1 MTVDGTPPDRPPAP
15 RVVVS
20 GQAVLGAA
28 PDSAVLTLVV
38 EAQDRRRDGALTLLA
53 QRQRALGDLLDEQ
66 GPTVGER
73 STESVWVHPEHPG
86 DGTDRVVGHVASV
99 TTRLRVDDVEQVAAV
114 LMAAADLPGV
124 SVHGP
129 DWQLMPDAAV
139 HGEARTLAVRD
150 AVARARGYAEAL
162 GCVLTGL
169 VEVRDSG
176 AAGPPL
182 FTLRAESGAPTL
194 EIRPGRIEVH
204 GQVEMTFTMSAP
216 DPGVLLR

>member
-1 MTVDGTPPDRPPAP
+1 
-15 RVVVS
+15 VVVS

-73 STESVWVHPEHPG
+73 STESVWVHPVHPG
-86 DGTDRVVGHVASV
+86 DGSDRVVGHVASLS
-99 TTRLRVDDVEQVAAV
+99 TRVRIDDVEQVAGV
-114 LMAAADLPGV
+114 LMAAAALPGV

-129 DWQLMPDAAV
+129 EWQLRPSAPVHDDARA
-139 HGEARTLAVRD
+139 LAVRD
-150 AVARARGYAEAL
+150 ALARARGYATAL

-169 VEVRDSG
+169 VEVRDAG
-176 AAGPPL
+176 TAGPPVQAM
-182 FTLRAESGAPTL
+182 RAMAAESGAPGL
-194 EIRPGRIEVH
+194 DVEPGRLQVY
-204 GQVEMTFTMSAP
+204 GQVEMTFTMSEPAP
-216 DPGVLLR
+216 DALLR